1 MTDDVLETRLR
12 GHFAGRAPAEAG
24 HGLRDRLAGIPSEVA
39 PAPERPWLRLAGAVV
54 ATVAAVAIGI
64 LVVRIAL
71 VDRSL
76 GPVIVGTPSPPPAA
90 PPTLMPGDGVT
101 TPSVTLSFWILAILV
116 VAVMAAV
123 VRMVR
128 KRHLPRWAEWI
139 VVAVVTIVAL
149 SALGRSTSGSSLA
162 DQGSWA
168 PGLGWV
174 QDVNDADGLTPERGG
189 LFMPGKNGSFSFA
202 LPVTNTGS
210 LPVTVHGLSTWSVSG
225 VAASETL
232 GPSIVALG
240 SPEPGQTWTG
250 ALLPGPDGVAPW
262 RPVTLWPGESAVLS
276 VLGVGGPCALAPGDA
291 GVGGASGFASIPLV
305 LDVAGYGYVENVP
318 ITLVEVAST
327 ESCTSP

>member
-1 MTDDVLETRLR
+1 
-12 GHFAGRAPAEAG
+12 
-24 HGLRDRLAGIPSEVA
+24 
-39 PAPERPWLRLAGAVV
+39 
-54 ATVAAVAIGI
+54 
-64 LVVRIAL
+64 
-71 VDRSL
+71 
-76 GPVIVGTPSPPPAA
+76 
-90 PPTLMPGDGVT
+90 MPGDGVT
-101 TPSVTLSFWILAILV
+101 TPSVTLSFWELAILV

-139 VVAVVTIVAL
+139 VVPAATIVAL

-174 QDVNDADGLTPERGG
+174 QDVNDADGLNARTRRPVHA
-189 LFMPGKNGSFSFA
+189 GKNGSFSFA

-240 SPEPGQTWTG
+240 SPEPGEMEDRGVVARTG
-250 ALLPGPDGVAPW
+250 PAWRLGRGDPGLGPGSPRSSASSAWAGRALW
-262 RPVTLWPGESAVLS
+262 RPATPGS
-276 VLGVGGPCALAPGDA
+276 
-291 GVGGASGFASIPLV
+291 GASGFASM
-305 LDVAGYGYVENVP
+305 AGGPGCRWV
-318 ITLVEVAST
+318 
-327 ESCTSP
+327 